1 MLNVSAI
8 NGRLVADPELR
19 HTESGVSVT
28 SFTVAVDRSYCKQ
41 GEERQCDFI
50 DCVAWRGTAEFLC
63 KHFRKGQMIAV
74 NGRLQS
80 RTYTDKNGNK
90 RKATEIVADGTE
102 FCGSKKDNQANSG
115 GSFQPSNGRVPDVNR
130 DEPAPSIG
138 ADETR
143 RQNDSYKAGL
153 EKNDDFEEMP
163 SDGDLPF

>member
-19 HTESGVSVT
+19 HTQSGTAVS

-63 KHFRKGQMIAV
+63 KYFHKGQMIAV

-80 RTYTDKNGNK
+80 RTYTDKDGNK
-90 RKATEIVADGTE
+90 RKATEIVADSTE
-102 FCGSKKDNQANSG
+102 FCGSKKDNQAAQTASAGESYRPVSSPPPN
-115 GSFQPSNGRVPDVNR
+115 
-130 DEPAPSIG
+130 IG
-138 ADETR
+138 ADEVR
-143 RQNDSYKAGL
+143 RQESDCSNGPGSKDNNFTEVPA
-153 EKNDDFEEMP
+153 DD
-163 SDGDLPF
+163 DLPF